1 MSVAEDHGFQ
11 TPPPPPMPE
20 PAPSAPRPVKMR
32 PIAIGIMILGLI
44 ISVSGIAKLI
54 PGGIMTG
61 AVVFFLGALWLGLSF
76 VPLPVI
82 PESDEPLSLLQRV
95 TGIFYEPSRV
105 FRNLRAHPHWFGAFV
120 IIVLLS
126 QVYWFAFVQRI
137 TPERIVEHMT
147 RKMSEMGT
155 FAPPPAQ
162 MEQIK
167 NDQTSALKNPVERAG
182 GVLKSFTGTFVL
194 FAFLAGLS
202 MLGVLAFGGRIN
214 FWQALAV
221 NFYAALP
228 VVFISKLLGLV
239 ILYLKTPDDL
249 HPILN
254 QETTLQDN
262 LGILFS
268 PAEYPVLFV
277 MASFIG
283 ITSFY
288 GVWLRA
294 KGLNLG
300 GTKVS
305 SGAAW
310 GVTITLFILFMIFI
324 SIWTW
329 LFSGFI
335 Q

>member
-1 MSVAEDHGFQ
+1 MSVAEQGSFQ
-11 TPPPPPMPE
+11 APPPPPNPE
-20 PAPSAPRPVKMR
+20 SKPIAPRPVKIR
-32 PIAIGIMILGLI
+32 VFAIGIAVLGLLLLI
-44 ISVSGIAKLI
+44 AGLAKLI
-54 PGGIMTG
+54 PGGPMTG
-61 AVVFFLGALWLGLSF
+61 AAVFFLGVLWLGLSF

-82 PESDEPLSLLQRV
+82 PESGQPLSFVQKV
-95 TGIFYEPSRV
+95 AGVFYEPSRV
-105 FRNLRAHPHWFGAFV
+105 FRNLRAHPHWFGALV
-120 IIVLLS
+120 MIVLLN

-147 RKMSEMGT
+147 RKISEMGS
-155 FAPPPAQ
+155 FAPPAEQ
-162 MEQIK
+162 METIR
-167 NDQTSALKNPVERAG
+167 NDQMSALKNPVERVG
-182 GVLKSFTGTFVL
+182 GVLKGFVGTFCV
-194 FAFLAGLS
+194 FALIAALG

-214 FWQALAV
+214 YWQSLAV
-221 NFYAALP
+221 NLYAAIP
-228 VVFISKLLGLV
+228 VILITKLLGLV
-239 ILYLKTPDDL
+239 ILYLKSPDDL

-268 PAEYPVLFV
+268 PSEHPILFV

-283 ITSFY
+283 VTSFY
-288 GVWLRA
+288 GLWLRA
-294 KGLNLG
+294 KGLSQG

-310 GVTITLFILFMIFI
+310 GVTLTLFILFLILI
-324 SIWTW
+324 TIWTS